1 MQITRSRQAE
11 SGHAEGARGLD
22 GDLIRVLLVDDHSVV
37 RAGLRAVL
45 GEARD
50 ISVVGEAR
58 NGREAVGMAERL
70 NPHVIVMDLSMDE
83 VDGATATKEI
93 LAAGSKAKILILTM
107 HTEDEYLVPALEAG
121 ASGYLMKGAADRE
134 LVAAVRIVANGD
146 PYLQASAARALAK
159 EFKRREQ
166 GASDRNRFAELS
178 NREQEILKLVASG
191 YSAPEIG
198 EQLRISPKTVDTYK
212 QRINEKLGLH
222 HRSDYVKLAL
232 KLKLLDS

>member
-1 MQITRSRQAE
+1 MQATRNRAAG
-11 SGHAEGARGLD
+11 SGQSEGTRHVD
-22 GDLIRVLLVDDHSVV
+22 GDLIRVLLVDDHAVV

-45 GEARD
+45 GEAKD
-50 ISVVGEAR
+50 IDVVGEAR
-58 NGREAVGMAERL
+58 NGREAIGLAERL
-70 NPHVIVMDLSMDE
+70 HPHVIVMDLSMDE
-83 VDGATATKEI
+83 MDGAAATKEI
-93 LAAGSKAKILILTM
+93 VASGSPAKILILTM

-121 ASGYLMKGAADRE
+121 ASGYLVKSAADRE
-134 LVAAVRIVANGD
+134 LVAAVRTVANGD

-166 GASDRNRFAELS
+166 GASERTRFAELS

-198 EQLRISPKTVDTYK
+198 DQLKISPKTVDTYK

-222 HRSDYVKLAL
+222 HRSDYVKFAL